1 MSIIYEYDEC
11 PSFMNEMN
19 VHHVWHAHVLNS
31 GCPSYLMY
39 YSHKCPSYMWTS
51 FVMEPMESFS
61 RRNKLKRYGELEV
74 HMQLMESELREYRE
88 YGTGWING
96 TGDRKSMDQGLDWI
110 EGKDWNEGIRTMAL
124 MEFMKFME
132 PTQLMERLIFMMKLM
147 EPMKMIGYV
156 FSSLM

>member
-1 MSIIYEYDEC
+1 
-11 PSFMNEMN
+11 
-19 VHHVWHAHVLNS
+19 
-31 GCPSYLMY
+31 
-39 YSHKCPSYMWTS
+39 
-51 FVMEPMESFS
+51 MES
-61 RRNKLKRYGELEV
+61 GV
-74 HMQLMESELREYRE
+74 RECKE
-88 YGTGWING
+88 YGTDWING
-96 TGDRKSMDQGLDWI
+96 TGERETIDQGLDGI